1 MIRKHR
7 IALLA
12 AAVYNLVLFFP
23 TVFLGR
29 ILSPNDVFFNFPPWS
44 SVRQMVFQNLMLND
58 PPTSYYTLMA
68 LLRHGGSFHWNPFIA
83 CGIPG
88 AGSSAAAVLTP
99 FVLIPA
105 LALPA
110 AWVYTGIVF
119 LKFNAAFFFA
129 YLWLREERLGKR
141 GAAVGAVVVAGAGVL
156 SVQWLWQS
164 TNAAALYPA
173 LLWLVRRRRTS
184 IALTTLI
191 GVAYALAG
199 YPAAMAYGAYAA
211 LLASIPR
218 LRGKFLKLAAGGVLA
233 LAIASPSLVPF
244 VQFLQRSGY
253 LETRAGVGAS
263 AVYPLA
269 HWRSFIDP
277 LRLGSPASKD
287 WSGDR
292 ALGSLN
298 NFKES
303 TVYLGILPLLLAP
316 FALFKRRA
324 RAKWFWLA
332 FAFVIGGTI
341 FGAFPFLARLPGF
354 KYSPLARAAIL
365 LPLPIG
371 YLAAAGSSWWIGKAK
386 RLGVV
391 VAIVLSVW
399 CAYDLSL
406 FAGRF
411 YPYLQPEETV
421 VPATPSIRFL
431 SAQPGPFRIAAFF
444 DYLWPNAAE
453 LFRLEDIRAHFGS
466 EAKYRRLI
474 QRIDPSAW
482 NGQST
487 MLQLDSRRF
496 DFNDPLVGMLGV
508 RYVLEHKAIDIIK
521 WSIFSRTTAGA
532 RELHAFLFAKP
543 GEVLERTI
551 AVDADPFWAIELPVS
566 VESAARG
573 ARMTVTLSG
582 AGGVVYARDFAP
594 ADIMALEKV
603 YVPVRP
609 YARLGERV
617 TLRVQPLGMRIRT
630 LRAEAPPGESPFYY
644 GRVATPLIFDRE
656 LPDGRIF
663 LNLAEVPRFHPVRRL
678 RVVSDEAF
686 LAARDIDFADEAAIA
701 SGAPRTFGGA
711 SVELLRYTPAEQRL
725 VTRSEGPLFLAS
737 SEKLTPELR
746 VTIDGRPVPAVPIN
760 MLFAGV
766 DVPAGEH
773 RVVFSRRIARGIWW
787 PLAGLALALWCVVAA
802 FELRQ
807 ARRRG

>member
-1 MIRKHR
+1 LIRKHR

-23 TVFLGR
+23 TAFLGR

-44 SVRQMVFQNLMLND
+44 SVRQTVFQNLMLND

-88 AGSSAAAVLTP
+88 VGSSAAAVLSP
-99 FVLIPA
+99 FVLLPA

-110 AWVYTGIVF
+110 AWIYSGIVL

-141 GAAVGAVVVAGAGVL
+141 GAAVGALVVAGAGVI

-173 LLWLVRRRRTS
+173 LLWLVRRRRAS

-191 GVAYALAG
+191 GAAYALAG
-199 YPAAMAYGAYAA
+199 FPAAMAYGVYTA

-218 LRGKFLKLAAGGVLA
+218 LRTTFVKLAAGGILA
-233 LAIASPSLVPF
+233 LVIAAPSLVPF

-253 LETRAGVGAS
+253 LETRAAIGAS
-263 AVYPLA
+263 AVYPLS
-269 HWRSFIDP
+269 HWGSLVDP

-303 TVYLGILPLLLAP
+303 TIYLGIAPLLLAP
-316 FALFKRRA
+316 FAFLRR
-324 RAKWFWLA
+324 RTPAKWFWLA
-332 FAFVIGGTI
+332 FALLIAGAI
-341 FGAFPFLARLPGF
+341 FGAFPLLARLPGF
-354 KYSPLARAAIL
+354 KYSPLARLVIL
-365 LPLPIG
+365 LPLPAG
-371 YLAAAGSSWWIGKAK
+371 YLAAAGASWWIAKAK

-411 YPYLQPEETV
+411 YPYLEPAETV
-421 VPATPSIRFL
+421 VPATPAIRFL
-431 SAQPGPFRIAAFF
+431 NAQPGPFRVAAFF

-453 LFRLEDIRAHFGS
+453 MFRFEDIRAHFGS

-496 DFNDPLVGMLGV
+496 DFSDPLVGMLGV
-508 RYVLEHKAIDIIK
+508 RYVLEHKTIDIIK
-521 WSIFSRTTAGA
+521 WSIFARTTPGA
-532 RELHAFLFAKP
+532 RELHAFHYARP

-551 AVDADPFWAIELPVS
+551 PVDVDPFWAIELPVS
-566 VESAARG
+566 VESAVRG
-573 ARMTVTLSG
+573 ARMTVTLTNG
-582 AGGVVYARDFAP
+582 GGVVYARDFAP
-594 ADIMALEKV
+594 GDITPLEKV

-609 YARLGERV
+609 WARQGDRL
-617 TLRVQPLGMRIRT
+617 TLRVQPSGMRIRT

-656 LPDGRIF
+656 LPDGRVF
-663 LNLAEVPRFHPVRRL
+663 LNLAEVPRFHPVKRL
-678 RVVSDEAF
+678 RPMSDDAF
-686 LAARDIDFADEAAIA
+686 LAARDVDFASEAVTAT
-701 SGAPRTFGGA
+701 GAPRNFGDA
-711 SVELLRYTPAEQRL
+711 SVELLRYTPGEQRL
-725 VTRSEGPLFLAS
+725 VTRSAGPFFLAS

-746 VTIDGRPVPAVPIN
+746 VTIDGRTVPLVGIN

-766 DVPAGEH
+766 EVPAGEH

-787 PLAGLALALWCVVAA
+787 PLAGIALVVWCAIAVV
-802 FELRQ
+802 EIRQ
-807 ARRRG
+807 ARRRE